1 MDADPRVLPR
11 RRRSRKTLAAIA
23 LLSTLIIAF
32 FLLLAYQNGTASEV
46 LSFFTGPQ
54 KVQANEEFRTDF
66 RNVSRLNPEDHVN
79 REPKTLKHKWRV
91 TSGLRRPDGVLR
103 RVYLVNGQFPG
114 PTIEA
119 RSGDE
124 IIIEVENT
132 LEQDGISIHWHGL
145 SMHGANEMDGVVGIT
160 QALIKPSRSFT
171 YRFTI
176 EDDQHGTFWWHSHY
190 AEQRADGLYGGFVV
204 HKPLVKDQE
213 SEIADERLL
222 LIGDWYHRHAADALK
237 AYSHPG
243 AFGLETVPDSVVIN
257 GAGTYICGDAVP
269 ARPVDCVEVPA
280 ESQPSLYL
288 DTRKRTIIRLVN
300 VGAYAGFS
308 VSALGSVM
316 TALTVDAG
324 HPVSGQMS
332 RTVGYVQPG
341 ERVDVLLE
349 LDPVAGHYN
358 TRLNVTLDDTPFKYE
373 NPALTLTHTFPLH
386 WNGRFRKRQARRELK
401 SIVVERFDTQTA
413 TSAEDQSAVLPPAAQ
428 HTVLLYAV
436 TQKLARLDNEPRGFI
451 NQTTWRPQSP
461 SLNALAR
468 SKWDDNQFVPH
479 IPYNKHSPVWVD
491 IILNNLDEDWH
502 PFHLH
507 GYSFWV
513 LSSYTSEYNWGSYNP
528 YDSTKAPSGEYDLKS
543 APRKDTFY
551 VPRHGYAVL
560 RFEANNPGLWAF
572 HCHVLWHEASGMG
585 MAFDVRY

>member
-1 MDADPRVLPR
+1 MDADARLLPR
-11 RRRSRKTLAAIA
+11 QSRYRKTWAAIA
-23 LLSTLIIAF
+23 LLSTLAS
-32 FLLLAYQNGTASEV
+32 LAMMLAYQHGPSSEV
-46 LSFFTGPQ
+46 WSFFTGPP
-54 KVQANEEFRTDF
+54 KVQANGEFRTDF
-66 RNVSRLNPEDHVN
+66 RNVARLKPEDHVH
-79 REPKTLKHKWRV
+79 REPKTLNHKWRV

-124 IIIEVENT
+124 IIVEVENA

-160 QALIKPSRSFT
+160 QAPIEPSRSFT
-171 YRFTI
+171 YSFTI
-176 EDDQHGTFWWHSHY
+176 EHDQHGTFWWHSHY
-190 AEQRADGLYGGFVV
+190 AQQRADGLYGGLVV
-204 HKPLVKDQE
+204 HKPVVGDDE
-213 SEIADERLL
+213 PEIACERLL

-237 AYSHPG
+237 AYLHSG
-243 AFGLETVPDSVVIN
+243 AFGLETVPDSMLIN
-257 GAGTYICGDAVP
+257 GAGRYTCGDAVP
-269 ARPVDCVEVPA
+269 ARPVDCIEVPA

-288 DTRKRTIIRLVN
+288 DTRKRTIFRLVN

-308 VSALGSVM
+308 VSAPGSVM

-324 HPVSGQMS
+324 HPVKGKMS
-332 RTVGYVQPG
+332 RAVGYVQPG
-341 ERVDVLLE
+341 ERVDILLE
-349 LDPVAGHYN
+349 LDPVAGRYS
-358 TRLNVTLDDTPFKYE
+358 TRLNVTLDKTPFKYE
-373 NPALTLTHTFPLH
+373 NPALTRTQTFPLH
-386 WNGRFRKRQARRELK
+386 WNGRSRKRQARSELH
-401 SIVVERFDTQTA
+401 SIVAENFDTRTA
-413 TSAEDQSAVLPPAAQ
+413 MSAEDQSAALPPAAQ
-428 HTVLLYAV
+428 HTVLLYAM
-436 TQKLARLDNEPRGFI
+436 TQKLASLDNGPRGFI

-461 SLNALAR
+461 PLNALAR

-507 GYSFWV
+507 GHSFWV
-513 LSSYTSEYNWGSYNP
+513 LTSYTSDYNRGSYNP
-528 YDSTKAPSGEYDLKS
+528 YDGTKPPGGEYDLKN
-543 APRKDTFY
+543 ALRKDTLY

-560 RFEANNPGLWAF
+560 RFQANNPGLWAF